1 MFVCIKQHLSK
12 IWSPI
17 YEKVKQH
24 RGWVEKTLSW
34 KKTSQKKKKR
44 AYQYLVIFFVSGSW
58 NKILICIFVLVF
70 FYILVMLAFV
80 FL

>member
-1 MFVCIKQHLSK
+1 MKKLSNTEAELK
-12 IWSPI
+12 
-17 YEKVKQH
+17 KH
-24 RGWVEKTLSW
+24 WVEKRRR
-34 KKTSQKKKKR
+34 KKKKR